1 MELKEYL
8 IIIQKRLWIIVTITL
23 VFSIISGLISIYVLD
38 EVYQSDT
45 SIFVGKSNNMQ
56 NDQMVYNDILIGNQL
71 VKDYRELVKSR
82 LITNI
87 VIKRLNLPL
96 NAKQLSR
103 KLNVSLRND
112 TRFIEIT
119 AQDTDPVM
127 AQKIAN
133 EIASVFKE
141 KAVELIDV
149 ENVQIIDVAELPT
162 EPIKPNRK
170 LNIAIA
176 AFIGLMVG
184 IGLVFLI
191 EYMDNTIKTVDDIKK
206 YVDLPVIGTI
216 IQFPD

>member
-103 KLNVSLRND
+103 KLNVSLKND

>member
-23 VFSIISGLISIYVLD
+23 VFSIISGLISFYVLD

-103 KLNVSLRND
+103 KLNVSLKND

>member
-23 VFSIISGLISIYVLD
+23 VFSIISGLISFYVLD

-103 KLNVSLRND
+103 KLNVSLKND

-149 ENVQIIDVAELPT
+149 ENVQIIDVAKIPGGPV
-162 EPIKPNRK
+162 EPRPFFNM
-170 LNIAIA
+170 AIA
-176 AFIGLMVG
+176 GILGIMLG
-184 IGLVFLI
+184 IGLVFLV
-191 EYMDNTIKTVDDIKK
+191 EYLDNTIKTPDDIER
-206 YVDLPVIGTI
+206 YIGLPVLGI
-216 IQFPD
+216 IPMHEE